1 MPLAIKKMKYKEINQ
16 EAIETF
22 IKGSNPMERV
32 VSIEC
37 DYSDDVVS
45 IIYVDEDGS
54 KKVRKEPFKPYV
66 WVKIDACVQMF
77 GGNRALLKQALNRYG
92 ISVKALDTSYE
103 GQTSKN
109 ERLDGGFKFMF
120 YSKKKMTF
128 STFLKFFREAGTP
141 IYSTKKGNTGTNK
154 SFLIVS
160 PVEQFMIQTG
170 IRLFKGYDSY
180 DDVKR
185 MSFDIETQ
193 GLNPKIHRIEQI
205 GIRTNKG
212 FEKIITITGS
222 TEKEKDA
229 AEIAAMD
236 ETLSIIAKEVP
247 DVIFGHNSENFD
259 WDFFI
264 QRCEVLGKDFSDM
277 SLKYFRHPL
286 YKKNKE
292 SVLKLGGEMEYYKP
306 TILWGF
312 NIVDSLHAAR
322 RAQALDSNM
331 KSANLKYV
339 TEYLGWKKENRVYV
353 PGNKISKTWA
363 ITDEKFAFNN
373 QNGDWYEITEKKPIK
388 EGYIKTSG
396 RYIVE
401 RYLLDDIWE
410 ADKVELTLNESN
422 FQVSKLLPTSFT
434 RACTMGTAGIWKLIM
449 LAWCFEN
456 DLAVPALS
464 KNRRFVGGLSR
475 LLRVGR
481 VPNIVKL
488 DYNSL
493 YPSIDLTWNVKTDLD
508 VTNIMLH
515 LLEYILTSR
524 EKYKGLKGEYG
535 KKADEIKEKIKQTT
549 DEHEKRVLE
558 EKLHEYKA
566 LKSKYDKLQLPF
578 KILANSFFG
587 SYGSPMVFPFGD
599 LLAAEKTT
607 CIGRMSLRLMIHH
620 FSNLSKFNGKNLDK
634 DYDYE
639 PIVGD
644 SFTSDTP
651 LFIKYDDGHIDIK
664 PINELINNSKI
675 KIDGIGREYDTS
687 EKPFKVLCRSGW
699 VKPEYIYRHKT
710 DKPIYEV
717 CEGDTD
723 VEITEDHSVF
733 DNEKTKIK
741 PSEIASNTK
750 LEYYQ
755 FVKNV
760 FDGPKFDLSEPQT
773 KLYAKMVMAKSID
786 RVPMT
791 ILNATDEIKKLFLDE
806 IKDHDFSNA
815 SKTCKAGILFLKN
828 YL

>member
-1 MPLAIKKMKYKEINQ
+1 MKYKEINQ

-66 WVKIDACVQMF
+66 WVKIDACIQMF
-77 GGNRALLKQALNRYG
+77 GGNRVLLKQALNRYG

-109 ERLDGGFKFMF
+109 ERLDDGFKFMF
-120 YSKKKMTF
+120 YAKKKMTF
-128 STFLKFFREAGTP
+128 STFLKFFRDAGTP

-353 PGNKISKTWA
+353 PGNKISKTWT

-549 DEHEKRVLE
+549 DENEKRVLE

-651 LFIKYDDGHIDIK
+651 LFIKYNDGYIDIK

-717 CEGDTD
+717 CEGNTD

-741 PSEIASNTK
+741 PSEITSNTK

-755 FVKNV
+755 FKKNV

-773 KLYAKMVMAKSID
+773 RLYAKMVMAKSID

-806 IKDHDFSNA
+806 IKDHDFSKV